1 MELENKKGTIINFKE
16 ELERFTNDVTQLIS
30 NAFLSDKED
39 FLERIS
45 RDVNNLYAS
54 ANHVL
59 KCEQEEVEE
68 VGSIIKNIF
77 IQPLDT
83 GKKHITFLKAASE
96 YPMQKGSA
104 SDLSDIM
111 RQYVQ
116 HPETTRS
123 FLRELQLLTEDVETA
138 LVNIA

>member
-1 MELENKKGTIINFKE
+1 
-16 ELERFTNDVTQLIS
+16 
-30 NAFLSDKED
+30 
-39 FLERIS
+39 
-45 RDVNNLYAS
+45 
-54 ANHVL
+54 
-59 KCEQEEVEE
+59 
-68 VGSIIKNIF
+68 
-77 IQPLDT
+77 
-83 GKKHITFLKAASE
+83 
-96 YPMQKGSA
+96 MQKGSA